1 LVAITRQK
9 YGPPEVLFIKDWP
22 IPKPKKNEIVVKTHY
37 TTINRTDCGI
47 LRGKPYLIR
56 AFTGLIKPSSPVP
69 GTDFAGEIV
78 EIGSEINRFKVG
90 DRIWGLNDEGLGSQA
105 EYFSIKDTQA
115 IGIIPSNSN
124 FDIVACAEGA
134 HYALNFINKVKIT
147 SQSRVLVN
155 GSTGGIGSA
164 AVQILKHMGAHVIAV
179 ANTKNVDLVKS
190 LGADEV
196 IDYQTSDFT
205 LRKEKFHFIFDAV
218 GKSTFGKTK
227 HMLEPK
233 GTYISSE
240 LGPNAENLYLPL
252 FTKLKGGKRVKF
264 PIPRNCQS
272 SIDYINELVK
282 LGKFTPVIEK
292 TYSPS
297 EIQSA
302 YTYVESGQKTGSVL
316 LKF

>member
-1 LVAITRQK
+1 MIAITRQK
-9 YGPPEVLFIKDWP
+9 YGSPAVLSVSDLP
-22 IPKPKKNEIVVKTHY
+22 IPKAKKNEIVVKTHY

-56 AFTGLIKPSSPVP
+56 AFTGLTKPSSLVP
-69 GTDFAGEIV
+69 GTDFSGEIV
-78 EIGSEINRFKVG
+78 EIGSEVTRFKVG
-90 DRIWGLNDEGLGSQA
+90 DKVWGLNDEGLGSQA
-105 EYFSIKDTQA
+105 EYFSIKESKA

-134 HYALNFINKVKIT
+134 HYALNFINKIKIT
-147 SQSRVLVN
+147 SESRVLVN

-164 AVQILKHMGAHVIAV
+164 AMQILKHMGAHVIAV
-179 ANTKNVDLVKS
+179 ANTKNLDRVKS

-196 IDYQTSDFT
+196 MDYQTQDFT

-233 GTYISSE
+233 GAYISSE

-252 FTKLKGGKRVKF
+252 ITKLKGGKRVKF

-272 SIDYINELVK
+272 SIDYISELVK
-282 LGKFTPVIEK
+282 LGKFAPVIEK
-292 TYSPS
+292 TFAPS
-297 EIQSA
+297 EVHEA
-302 YTYVESGQKTGSVL
+302 YTYVETGQKTGSVL